1 MIKRYLPTHV
11 IDLFIMFLQYKFP
24 HVTAV
29 KAKQVKISLPHIK
42 DEKPG
47 DARESANKVDASY
60 PGSALHMD
68 GEIFPITH
76 PQITFK

>member
-1 MIKRYLPTHV
+1 MTPSEKV
-11 IDLFIMFLQYKFP
+11 DLFIMFLQYKFP

-42 DEKPG
+42 EEKPVNAG
-47 DARESANKVDASY
+47 ESANKVDASH